1 MEWILNSQF
10 EDQEELLKLLEHK
23 ENELRYNK
31 ITSLFPDTGP
41 YRRELY
47 DAHIKFI
54 QASLQHSQTAF
65 IAANRTGK
73 TMTGAYIMACH
84 LTGLY
89 PSWWKGRKFLN
100 AIDAWAAGKTNQK
113 TKEIIQRE
121 LLGPEN
127 DIGSGMI
134 PKHLIALKPD
144 GTLMITKK
152 AGVADAVETVSVRH
166 VSGGISVLGFKS
178 YEQGRD
184 GFEGTKKQAIWL
196 DEEPADPSIY
206 SECVMRLADA
216 YRPGVIFSTFTPLYG
231 ISEVVSMFLPDGRAT
246 IDGRVPGNDDLFSVQ
261 TTWDDV
267 PHLTPE
273 IKKILWD
280 ACLPH
285 EREARSKGIPS
296 LGSGAIYPYLE
307 DNITCEPFEIPKWWP
322 RAYGMDTGWARTAA
336 VWGAMDPDTKIVY
349 LYSEHYLAEA
359 HPAIHASAIKSR
371 GNWIIGASDPAGA
384 NPSDGKKIF
393 DMYVEEGLDLVKAD
407 KRDREGGILRVSQ
420 MFAGGLIKIFNTLH
434 NTLAEFRVYRRDE
447 KGEIIKKKDH
457 AMDAMRYLLT
467 TGIKYM
473 SALPDPDEQT
483 EEWNPSGRDSY
494 TGY

>member
-1 MEWILNSQF
+1 MSTLS
-10 EDQEELLKLLEHK
+10 EDKEELLKLLEQK
-23 ENELRYNK
+23 EYNLRYNK
-31 ITSLFPDTGP
+31 LSAIYPDTGP

-47 DAHIKFI
+47 KAHIRFVN
-54 QASLQHSQTAF
+54 ASLQHSQTAF

-73 TMTGAYIMACH
+73 TLTGAFIMACH
-84 LTGLY
+84 LTGIY
-89 PSWWKGRKFLN
+89 PHWWQGRKFLN

-121 LLGPEN
+121 LLGPDN
-127 DIGSGMI
+127 DVGSGMI
-134 PKHLIALKPD
+134 PKDLIARKAD
-144 GTLMITKK
+144 GSFMITKK
-152 AGVADAVETVSVRH
+152 PGVADAVETISVKH
-166 VSGGISVLGFKS
+166 VSGGISVLGLKS

-184 GFEGTKKQAIWL
+184 GFEGTKKQVVWL

-206 SECVMRLADA
+206 SECLMRLADA
-216 YRPGVIFSTFTPLYG
+216 HRPGVIYCTFTPLYG
-231 ISEVVSMFLPDGRAT
+231 ISEVVSLFLPDGRHT
-246 IDGRVPGNDDLFSVQ
+246 EDGTVPDNPDRFSVQ

-267 PHLTPE
+267 PHLTE
-273 IKKILWD
+273 SDKKRLWD
-280 ACLPH
+280 GCLPH

-307 DNITCEPFEIPKWWP
+307 DNITCEPFEIPRWWP
-322 RAYGMDTGWARTAA
+322 RAYGLDTGWSRTAA
-336 VWGAMDPDTKIVY
+336 VWGAQDPDTKIVY
-349 LYSEHYLAEA
+349 LYSEHYLSES
-359 HPAIHASAIKSR
+359 HPAIHASAIKAR
-371 GNWIIGASDPAGA
+371 GDWIIGASDPAGA

-393 DMYVEEGLDLVKAD
+393 DMYVEEGLDLIKAD

-420 MFAGGLIKIFNTLH
+420 MFAAGQIKIFKTLQ

-467 TGIKYM
+467 TAIKYM
-473 SALPDPDEQT
+473 VALPDPDDIQQET
-483 EEWNPSGRDSY
+483 NLGGRDAY